1 MSKVVRP
8 KSGRVLIVQQRFHVR
23 LDRSQKNQP
32 AGRVRAPEAV
42 DLSLEERR
50 EAPQRTATTDL
61 ELVEH
66 NSDAGLAQ

>member
-1 MSKVVRP
+1 M
-8 KSGRVLIVQQRFHVR
+8 IVQQRFHLR

-32 AGRVRAPEAV
+32 ADREPALDAV

-50 EAPQRTATTDL
+50 KARQRTATTDL